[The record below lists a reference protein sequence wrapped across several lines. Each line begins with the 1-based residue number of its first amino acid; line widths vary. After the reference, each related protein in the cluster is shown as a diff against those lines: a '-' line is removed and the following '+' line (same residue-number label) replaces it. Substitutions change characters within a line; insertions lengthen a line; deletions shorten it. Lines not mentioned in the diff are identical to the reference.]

1 MAEMLLMN
9 FASKSFSVIE
19 KLSDWMNE
27 WLLVNA
33 NSIFQLYHGQN
44 KLIINAMMMVLWFS
58 LY

>member
-44 KLIINAMMMVLWFS
+44 KLIVNAMMMVLWFS